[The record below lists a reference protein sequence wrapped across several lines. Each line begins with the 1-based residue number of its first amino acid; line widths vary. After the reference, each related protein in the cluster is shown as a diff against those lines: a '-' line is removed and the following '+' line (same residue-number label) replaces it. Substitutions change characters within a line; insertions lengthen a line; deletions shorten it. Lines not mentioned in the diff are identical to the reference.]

1 MDTQTLIN
9 LATGSF
15 IALLGWLF
23 RTLWDAVTK
32 LKEDLHRIELEL
44 PTSYVRK
51 EDFAETLKA
60 IFDKLDKIADKLDDK
75 ADKRAN

>member
-9 LATGSF
+9 FTTASF

-23 RTLWDAVTK
+23 QTLWDAVTK

-44 PTSYVRK
+44 PTAYVRK
-51 EDFAETLKA
+51 EDYVEALKA
-60 IFDKLDKIADKLDDK
+60 IFEKLDRIADKLDEK
-75 ADKRAN
+75 ADKRAS